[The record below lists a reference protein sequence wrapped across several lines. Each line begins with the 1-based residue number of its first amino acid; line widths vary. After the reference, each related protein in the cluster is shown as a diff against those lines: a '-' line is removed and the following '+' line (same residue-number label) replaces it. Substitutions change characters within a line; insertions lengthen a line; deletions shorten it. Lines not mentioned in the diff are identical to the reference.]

1 MKINTRINKIL
12 LLLIIIIILS
22 LLGVALIAFNNKN
35 DINIQ
40 MITKQIEQLN
50 TGKYTSADIIRY
62 LLKDVE
68 EVRNTDIIEKNN
80 IVTEINI
87 TVNRNINKKYISQI
101 FEIVNS
107 TCNTLE
113 LLENNNIIKLSIIDN
128 YNDIKLFEIKK
139 EY

>member
-1 MKINTRINKIL
+1 MKTNTRINKIL
-12 LLLIIIIILS
+12 LLLIIIVILS
-22 LLGVALIAFNNKN
+22 LLGVALIVFNNRN

-50 TGKYTSADIIRY
+50 TGEYTSADIIRH
-62 LLKDVE
+62 LLKDIE

>member
-50 TGKYTSADIIRY
+50 TGEYTSADIIRY